1 VCIDA
6 SAARCEQLRHEI
18 ARQHLT
24 NMQVFHMNALHAC
37 SDTASMESVRV
48 GTVLARAQSAQT
60 QPPFAPRSFDRVLL
74 DAPCSGRGQRPLTV
88 YDKVHADEGF
98 RSLQKRLLTVAFKLC
113 RHTLVRLLAL
123 R

>member
-1 VCIDA
+1 MDA

-18 ARQHLT
+18 TRQRLS

-37 SDTASMESVRV
+37 SDTASMDSVRV
-48 GTVLARAQSAQT
+48 GSVECAQSVQT

-74 DAPCSGRGQRPLTV
+74 DAPCSGRGQRPLTA
-88 YDKVHADEGF
+88 YDDMRADEGF
-98 RSLQKRLLTVAFKLC
+98 RSLQKRLLTVAFTLC
-113 RHTLVRLLAL
+113 RHTLVRPLAL